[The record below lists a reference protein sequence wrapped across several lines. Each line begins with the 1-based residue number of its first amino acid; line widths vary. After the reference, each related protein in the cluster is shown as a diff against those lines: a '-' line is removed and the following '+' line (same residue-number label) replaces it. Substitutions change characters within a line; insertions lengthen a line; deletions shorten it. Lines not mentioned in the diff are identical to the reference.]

1 MGGVHLIPTQRLLAA
16 SWAIFSPALCLALGN
31 RQASQ
36 VPVPLR
42 LGCTEPESRP
52 LTLRLALDY
61 FYFFSFL
68 FTAPLDGGF
77 SKRLKVSAVGSARG
91 TPLWGPQTLPCLF
104 YFHPQG
110 QGPRS
115 SEQNPAQQLAE
126 FLSFSHFSA
135 PGLSAPARER
145 CLCPSLGVCVRVCNE
160 ALSGLSVTSPANKL
174 GYVSSGFYI
183 YI

>member
-61 FYFFSFL
+61 FIFIFSL
-68 FTAPLDGGF
+68 FSSLLHWTGAFQRG
-77 SKRLKVSAVGSARG
+77 SKSLRWAQPEGLH
-91 TPLWGPQTLPCLF
+91 CLF

-115 SEQNPAQQLAE
+115 SKQNPAQQLAE